1 GTTFSDYAVNV
12 LASTPGDIYIGFTDT
27 FNMGGTNPPRNFP
40 APQDTTAS
48 QVRSWVAAQDDDRSP
63 DYDNLGLNDN
73 LVIIDD
79 FLPGNWAIRASGDT
93 QVSGGGGCPSP
104 TVVVGTPTP
113 TACVVTSWVDRAPL
127 TELRGRAV
135 GATMGN
141 EIYVFGGRPAGT
153 TYTNTIYRYNT
164 NTNTWTLMTE
174 TLPDDRTSNMA
185 AGVLTFPEG
194 DRIFIAGG
202 SGPSSAVISR
212 TLAYNPSAGT
222 LTPKASWPAAPTR
235 IPGGWAVAN
244 NKFYIFGGYNPAV
257 PEVLADIWEYNPT
270 TDAWTELSADL
281 TLARGY
287 IATELL
293 PDGMIY
299 LAGGFDDALA
309 DTSAF
314 DIFNPGT
321 GAITAGPTLLQPKSN
336 AQGYNVG
343 GKFVMPSGGIDPE
356 NHDTNTWVYD
366 PVAGA
371 WSAGVPTLHATRNYA
386 KGYGTDGSIYVIGGA
401 DQLGSTFY
409 DFTQQMT
416 SVAGQC
422 ATATPE
428 ATATTEPPTSTAVA
442 SSTATAVEPTATVGP
457 TACPIQYVDVP
468 PGSEFYP
475 YIRCLACRKIANGY
489 ACGGP
494 GEPCDGNNTG
504 YFRPFMSI
512 TRGQIAKMVS
522 NAAGFG
528 EDPGP
533 QIFEDVPP
541 SNPFYAFINRL
552 TMRGHMGGYTCGGAF
567 EPCVPPGNRPY
578 FRPGANATRG
588 QVSKIVANAAGI
600 TTPIPAGTQTYED
613 VPSSNPFWVYIERLT
628 ALGVMSGY
636 PCGGAFE
643 PCVPPGNRPYFRP
656 FAEITRAQTSKI
668 VANTF
673 YPNCQTPVRPVA
685 PAKEGT
691 H

>member
-1 GTTFSDYAVNV
+1 
-12 LASTPGDIYIGFTDT
+12 
-27 FNMGGTNPPRNFP
+27 MGSN
-40 APQDTTAS
+40 
-48 QVRSWVAAQDDDRSP
+48 
-63 DYDNLGLNDN
+63 
-73 LVIIDD
+73 
-79 FLPGNWAIRASGDT
+79 
-93 QVSGGGGCPSP
+93 
-104 TVVVGTPTP
+104 
-113 TACVVTSWVDRAPL
+113 
-127 TELRGRAV
+127 
-135 GATMGN
+135 
-141 EIYVFGGRPAGT
+141 IYVFGGRPAST
-153 TYTNTIYRYNT
+153 TYTNTIYRYDING
-164 NTNTWTLMTE
+164 NTWTLMTE

-202 SGPSSAVISR
+202 SGPSSAVVSR
-212 TLAYNPSAGT
+212 TLAYNPSDGT
-222 LTPKASWPAAPTR
+222 LTPKADWPAAPTR

-270 TDAWTELSADL
+270 TNAWTEITADL
-281 TLARGY
+281 SLARGY
-287 IATELL
+287 IATETL

-299 LAGGFDDALA
+299 LAGGFDDSLA
-309 DTSAF
+309 DTFAF

-321 GAITAGPTLLQPKSN
+321 GAITAGPDLPQAKSN
-336 AQGYNVG
+336 NHGYSMG
-343 GKFVMPSGGIDPE
+343 GKFVMPSGGIDDV

-366 PVAGA
+366 PVAGT

-386 KGYGTDGSIYVIGGA
+386 KGYGTNGTIYVIGGA
-401 DQLGSTFY
+401 DSLGSTFY
-409 DFTQQMT
+409 DFTQQFST
-416 SVAGQC
+416 SGGPC
-422 ATATPE
+422 ATATVVQPTSTS
-428 ATATTEPPTSTAVA
+428 TATTPPATPPATSVP
-442 SSTATAVEPTATVGP
+442 SSTATVGP

-494 GEPCDGNNTG
+494 GEPCDPNNTG
-504 YFRPFMSI
+504 YFRPFMPI

-533 QIFEDVPP
+533 QIFEDVPA
-541 SNPFYAFINRL
+541 SHPFYAFINRL
-552 TMRGHMGGYTCGGAF
+552 TMRGHMGGYTCGTTPA
-567 EPCVPPGNRPY
+567 EPCVAPNNRPY

-628 ALGVMSGY
+628 ALGVMGGY
-636 PCGGAFE
+636 PCGGTNE

-656 FAEITRAQTSKI
+656 FAQITRGQTSKI
-668 VANTF
+668 VSNTF
-673 YPNCQTPVRPVA
+673 YPNCQTPVRA
-685 PAKEGT
+685 PSHGGT
-691 H
+691 D